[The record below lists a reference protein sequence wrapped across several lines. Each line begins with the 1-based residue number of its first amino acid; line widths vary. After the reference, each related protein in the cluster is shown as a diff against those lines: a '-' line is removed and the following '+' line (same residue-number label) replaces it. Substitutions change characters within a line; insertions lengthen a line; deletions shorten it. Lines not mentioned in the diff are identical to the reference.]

1 MDRRRFLL
9 TSFAGALAASRVVS
23 VPHAR
28 ADSGPV
34 HVGILGYGAGVLSHP
49 LEAFRESLV
58 EFGYVEGQN
67 LVIDQRYANGRREK
81 VPGYLAD
88 LLALRVRAL
97 VVVGPYILKIAKS
110 AGTDTPILAIDLES
124 DPVAAGFVTSLARP
138 GGNVTGTF
146 LDQASFSGKWLEL
159 LKDINPKLS
168 RIAVIWDSSTPSYQ
182 LEALTA
188 GAKSIAVQQETL
200 TITTRDDFKNAFATA
215 SRSHAEAIVIL
226 SSPLVSQY
234 GELLANLSTAH
245 RLPTVSMF
253 RENVTAGCLMA
264 YGPSLVDGWRRLA
277 SFVGRVL
284 KGAKP
289 GDLPIE
295 RPTIFELVI
304 NLKTAKALG
313 LTIPPSLL
321 ARADQVIE

>member
-215 SRSHAEAIVIL
+215 SRSHAEA
-226 SSPLVSQY
+226 S
-234 GELLANLSTAH
+234 
-245 RLPTVSMF
+245 
-253 RENVTAGCLMA
+253 
-264 YGPSLVDGWRRLA
+264 
-277 SFVGRVL
+277 
-284 KGAKP
+284 
-289 GDLPIE
+289 
-295 RPTIFELVI
+295 
-304 NLKTAKALG
+304 
-313 LTIPPSLL
+313 
-321 ARADQVIE
+321 